1 VRAAL
6 RRVRASGDAGTMSVF
21 VVGLVVV
28 LMALAGLVVD
38 GGRAV
43 NARAAAADDAE
54 QAARAGA
61 NQLDQNELRA
71 SGRVVI
77 DSAAAQQAATNYL
90 AARGYTGGEG
100 SVDIQPNSVRV
111 AVSDDIDTTLLA
123 LVNIDT
129 FHVTGSATARAAV
142 GIDSEIGGAP

>member
-1 VRAAL
+1 M
-6 RRVRASGDAGTMSVF
+6 RRVRRARASGDAGTMSVF
-21 VVGLVVV
+21 VVGLVIV
-28 LMALAGLVVD
+28 LMAMAGLVVD

-77 DSAAAQQAATNYL
+77 DPAAAQQAATDFL
-90 AARGYTGGEG
+90 AARGYTRGEV
-100 SVDIQPNSVRV
+100 SVDVQPNSVRV
-111 AVSDDIDTTLLA
+111 GVSDDIDTTLLA

-142 GIDSEIGGAP
+142 GIDIEIGGAP

>member
-6 RRVRASGDAGTMSVF
+6 RRVRASGDTGSLSVF
-21 VVGLVVV
+21 VVGLVLV

-61 NQLDQNELRA
+61 NQLDQNALRA

-77 DSAAAQQAATNYL
+77 DPAAAQVAATNFL
-90 AARGYTGGEG
+90 AARGYARGEV

-142 GIDSEIGGAP
+142 GIVNEIGGAP